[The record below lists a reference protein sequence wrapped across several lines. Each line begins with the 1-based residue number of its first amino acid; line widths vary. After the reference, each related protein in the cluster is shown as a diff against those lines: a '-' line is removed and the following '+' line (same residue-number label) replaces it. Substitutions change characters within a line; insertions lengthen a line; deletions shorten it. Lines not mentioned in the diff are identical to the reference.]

1 MTSSVKKAIQI
12 LVFLAIGIG
21 LVYLSVKD
29 ISSADWQQIKT
40 SHPQYWWLLL
50 AMAAA
55 VLSHWLRAV
64 RWRMLIEPFAPKPS
78 RKNAF
83 AAVIIGYMANYA
95 PLPRLGEVYRCVILR
110 RYEKTPF
117 TELLGTIVVERT
129 LDFLMMGIFTVLML
143 TLSAG
148 KVYSVVMDK
157 GQVYFQNKMSWF
169 NAHLLLIVI
178 AILIVLAG
186 IVLILRIKKGIRD
199 KIMKVVRGFWAGIK
213 GVSKL
218 KNPLLFWFYTISIWV
233 MYLLAAYFCFFCYKE
248 TSVLT
253 LTDGLVILVFGAV
266 GVIISPGGIG
276 AYQILVGKAFLYIY
290 HIAKPINIALAWII
304 WGSQFVLIVFL
315 GLISLLLLPIM
326 NKNEEVRVDS
336 VKNP

>member
-1 MTSSVKKAIQI
+1 
-12 LVFLAIGIG
+12 
-21 LVYLSVKD
+21 
-29 ISSADWQQIKT
+29 
-40 SHPQYWWLLL
+40 
-50 AMAAA
+50 
-55 VLSHWLRAV
+55 
-64 RWRMLIEPFAPKPS
+64 
-78 RKNAF
+78 
-83 AAVIIGYMANYA
+83 MANYA

-143 TLSAG
+143 IVSAG
-148 KVYSVVMDK
+148 RVYSVVITK
-157 GQVYFQNKMSWF
+157 GQIYFRSKMVWLHS
-169 NAHLLLIVI
+169 HLIIIVAAI
-178 AILIVLAG
+178 AIVLLG
-186 IVLILRIKKGIRD
+186 IVFILKAKKGLRD
-199 KIMKVVRGFWAGIK
+199 KINKIAKSFWGGIK

-218 KNPLLFWFYTISIWV
+218 KNPLLFWFYTVSIWV

-248 TSVLT
+248 TSGLT
-253 LTDGLVILVFGAV
+253 LADGLVILVFGAV
-266 GVIISPGGIG
+266 GVIVSPGGIG

-304 WGSQFVLIVFL
+304 WGSQFVLVVFL

-336 VKNP
+336 VQNP